1 MKTCVKNIGE
11 LNGGWSVL
19 FKFAMILI
27 PLGFTF
33 HMALGA
39 WVVTAIISLQ
49 NFQTEILTIDPKA
62 TETRVAQLE
71 LEAARHGWD
80 GDG

>member
-1 MKTCVKNIGE
+1 MKDVKNIGE
-11 LNGGWSVL
+11 LNGGWSVM
-19 FKFAMILI
+19 FKVTMVLI
-27 PLGFTF
+27 PLGFIF
-33 HMALGA
+33 HVGFGS
-39 WVVTAIISLQ
+39 WVVREIISLR

-71 LEAARHGWD
+71 LEAARHGWN

>member
-39 WVVTAIISLQ
+39 WVVTAIIALQ
-49 NFQTEILTIDPKA
+49 NFQIEIETIDPKA
-62 TETRVAQLE
+62 TETRVTLLE